1 MAIAET
7 AQPTRKRRGKKTAAP
22 KASPDLMEMTPFE
35 AMPVPNGMEINLPDP
50 EPVEVASG
58 IEINPETGAV
68 TIEHSDGSITI
79 DPTGETLREIE
90 ADGDTDFDTNLALKI
105 DSVELGRISEE
116 LLTAIQADKQDRSQ
130 WENMRA
136 KTIELLGL
144 KLEDPKADVSTS
156 AMGMATSVV
165 RDPVLLEAVER
176 FRANAFAELCPAA
189 GPVKVVDWGQETAS
203 TDSLANS
210 LQKDLN
216 YYLTTTASEYYPDTR
231 YMLWWTGLASGTF
244 KKVYRCPLRRRPV
257 SEYVDGTNLIVPSNA
272 TDLKNAGR
280 ITHELSMRRS
290 VMKRMQILKVY
301 RNVDLTEPSM
311 PVINPVEAKKANIE
325 GKTAQSQR
333 IEDQEYTVFEVY
345 CELDIKGFEHMED
358 GEPSGLPLPYRVTI
372 EEESRQILEIRR
384 NWEENDEDQIAQ
396 IPFVLFPYSTGLS
409 RIYGSGLGQMMGNMA
424 SALTAMMRISID
436 NGMLGNYPGTIRA
449 KGTGRQLSNELA
461 VPPGGSV
468 EIDTGGMPI
477 RDFIMPMPYKDVSA
491 NMVQYMA
498 QLREV
503 AQRLGGTAD
512 LPVGEGKQDAPVG
525 TTLAMIEQA
534 TKIEGSVHKAL
545 HAAQSEEFRLLVRL
559 FRDDPEAL
567 WRGNRRPAMG
577 TASDDA
583 AKQARIAKFK
593 AALDNCDIVP
603 ASDPNVPSEMHRILK
618 AMGLKQLTMGN
629 PAYDQVAVDRRVAAI
644 YKIDDFDSLLA
655 KTGPQQPQVDPVAM
669 AALQLKA
676 QEVQIKRDQVALSA
690 QKADKDRESKE
701 SIAAMQMAERAHASQ
716 QSGGT
721 QPDPTQ
727 EAALQLKARQLAQ
740 GDARLA
746 FDAHN
751 AHAERQSKETIKAM
765 DLAARLAT
773 HPESQPVVN
782 EEMSDLS
789 AYMQPAAVNG
799 RAPLRSG
806 GKVDDDDQDEFYDHK
821 NVAHL
826 LAEIERALSRS
837 REYTTTNH

>member
-22 KASPDLMEMTPFE
+22 KVQQELTPFE
-35 AMPVPNGMEINLPDP
+35 PMAALGGLEVMLP
-50 EPVEVASG
+50 EPDAQPDTSG

-79 DPTGETLREIE
+79 DPSGETLREME
-90 ADGDTDFDTNLALKI
+90 SDGDTTFDVNLATKI
-105 DSVELGRISEE
+105 DSVELGRIAED

-130 WENMRA
+130 WETMRA

-176 FRANAFAELCPAA
+176 FRANAFAELCPAS
-189 GPVKVVDWGQETAS
+189 GPVKVVDWGSETAS
-203 TDSLANS
+203 TDDLANR

-257 SEYVDGTNLIVPSNA
+257 SEYVDGTHLIVPSNA

-280 ITHELSMRRS
+280 ITHEISMRRAT
-290 VMKRMQILKVY
+290 MKRMQILKVY
-301 RNVDLTEPSM
+301 RDVDLTEPSM
-311 PVINPVEAKKANIE
+311 SQTNPVDAKKASIE
-325 GKTAQSQR
+325 GKTVQSQR
-333 IEDQEYTVFEVY
+333 VEDQEYTVFECY
-345 CELDIKGFEHMED
+345 CELDIKGFEHQED

-384 NWEENDEDQIAQ
+384 NWEEDDEDQIAQ

-436 NGMLGNYPGTIRA
+436 AGMLGNYPGTIRA
-449 KGTGRQLSNELA
+449 KGTGRQLTNELA

-477 RDFIMPMPYKDVSA
+477 RDFIMPMPYKSVDTS
-491 NMVQYMA
+491 MVAYMG

-545 HAAQSEEFRLLVRL
+545 HSAQSEEFRLLVKL

-567 WRGNRRPAMG
+567 WRGNPRPSLG
-577 TASDDA
+577 KD
-583 AKQARIAKFK
+583 KEARLAKFK
-593 AALDNCDIVP
+593 EALDNCNIVP
-603 ASDPNVPSEMHRILK
+603 MADPNVPSEMHRILK

-629 PAYDQVAVDRRVAAI
+629 PAYDQIAVDRRVAAI

-655 KTGPQQPQVDPVAM
+655 KTGPQQPQINPLEVAKVQL
-669 AALQLKA
+669 AAKQVEIA
-676 QEVQIKRDQVALSA
+676 QQKVALDA
-690 QKADKDRESKE
+690 QKADKDRQSKE

-716 QSGGT
+716 QSAMAAG

-727 EAALQLKARQLAQ
+727 EAALQLKARQLQQ

-746 FDAHN
+746 FERQN
-751 AHAERQSKETIKAM
+751 SHAERQSKETIKAM
-765 DLAARLAT
+765 DIASRLAT
-773 HPESQPVVN
+773 HPENQPIVNSEIQGLSEFMSPTSARSQTPMRHGGQV
-782 EEMSDLS
+782 ESDEYPENTEI
-789 AYMQPAAVNG
+789 A
-799 RAPLRSG
+799 
-806 GKVDDDDQDEFYDHK
+806 D
-821 NVAHL
+821 L
-826 LAEIERALSRS
+826 LAQIERALSRP
-837 REYTTTNH
+837 RAEYYSNH